1 MKKAL
6 IVGID
11 DYHEKWLKTCVNDAQ
26 AVSRVLERNEDG
38 SPNFAI
44 KSLTNAEGR
53 VDRVDLARALQQLF
67 AGNADTA
74 LFYFAG
80 HGIINPETNAGY
92 LVTQDGE
99 AGNWGVSLTELLSL
113 ANRAY
118 PNIKSTVII
127 LDCCQSGQMG
137 EPMALGT
144 EPVSFIGNGVTIMT
158 ATERDQTAK
167 SNDEH
172 GVFTTVLLDALD
184 GAAAD
189 VLGRITPASVY
200 GHIDQT
206 LGPWD
211 DQRPVYKANNREF
224 ITLRET
230 APKVPPEVLRKLAS
244 YFTEANPTMA
254 LDPSFEP
261 TSPEANEKNTA
272 IFAELQLCNRH
283 SLVKPVDAE
292 HMYFAAMESKSCA
305 LTPLGMHYR
314 KLAVTGKI

>member
-6 IVGID
+6 IVGVD
-11 DYHEKWLKTCVNDAQ
+11 DYHHTPLRTCVNDAQ
-26 AVSRVLERNEDG
+26 AVSRALERNEDG

-44 KSLTNAEGR
+44 KALTNAEGR
-53 VDRVDLARALQQLF
+53 VDRLDLSKSLQQLF
-67 AGNADTA
+67 SGSADTV

-99 AGNWGVSLTELLSL
+99 TGNWGVSLTELLSL

-137 EPMALGT
+137 EPIAMGT
-144 EPVSFIGNGVTIMT
+144 EPVSFVGSGVTIMT
-158 ATERDQTAK
+158 ATERSRAATSGQ
-167 SNDEH
+167 EH
-172 GVFTTVLLDALD
+172 GVFTSALLDALD

-189 VLGRITPASVY
+189 ILGRITPASVY

-211 DQRPVYKANNREF
+211 QRPVYKANNREF
-224 ITLRET
+224 ITLREV
-230 APKVPPEVLRKLAS
+230 APKVPREVLRKLAA
-244 YFTEANPTMA
+244 YFTEADPFIA

-261 TSPEANEKNTA
+261 TSPDATESNTVK
-272 IFAELQLCNRH
+272 FAELQLCNRYG
-283 SLVKPVDAE
+283 LVKPVGAE
-292 HMYFAAMESKSCA
+292 HMYFAAMENKSCA
-305 LTPLGMHYR
+305 LTPLGVHYR
-314 KLAVTGKI
+314 KLAVTGRI

>member
-11 DYHEKWLKTCVNDAQ
+11 DYHHTPLKTCVNDAQ
-26 AVSRVLERNEDG
+26 VVSRSLERNEDG
-38 SPNFAI
+38 SPNFSI
-44 KSLTNAEGR
+44 KALTNAEGR
-53 VDRVDLARALQQLF
+53 VDRLDLSRSLQQLF
-67 AGNADTA
+67 SGTADTV

-99 AGNWGVSLTELLSL
+99 AGNWGLSLTELLSL

-137 EPMALGT
+137 EPIALGT
-144 EPVSFIGNGVTIMT
+144 EPVSFVGSGVTIMT
-158 ATERDQTAK
+158 ATERDQTAT
-167 SNDEH
+167 SGHEH
-172 GVFTTVLLDALD
+172 GVFTTALLDALD

-189 VLGRITPASVY
+189 ILGRITPASVY

-206 LGPWD
+206 LGPW

-230 APKVPPEVLRKLAS
+230 APKVPREVLRKLTS
-244 YFTEANPTMA
+244 YFPEGGATLA

-261 TSPEANEKNTA
+261 TNTEASEANTA
-272 IFAELQLCNRH
+272 IFADLQLCNRH
-283 SLVKPVDAE
+283 GLVKPVEAE
-292 HMYFAAMESKSCA
+292 HMYFAAMDRKSCA
-305 LTPLGMHYR
+305 LTPLGQHYR
-314 KLAVTGKI
+314 KLAAAGRL